1 MPGPDLSEAASP
13 RSRRAAPRKA
23 SKDNEAEAEEDHTSS
38 SKGSELKCST
48 CGAQADHSHHCVVEQ
63 VSPRVSTVLRYAV
76 RRGFQH
82 LPPSSQPL
90 VQASYVCLVL
100 SILLPLSRSR
110 HVQSLLISAAAPL
123 TTGAP
128 ASRRSPLAAPPLR
141 PTGTRTPRQPP
152 PSRDGCRRRPDCSC
166 RCRRRQGEL
175 WWLCG
180 GRDAAGGPL
189 GRSPRTR
196 PAPAGRE
203 QRAPPKTAA

>member
-1 MPGPDLSEAASP
+1 MQAPWADSP
-13 RSRRAAPRKA
+13 ARVSRRAELNDPLACPSDVCVQVQGPLPSESVSQSVLTLA
-23 SKDNEAEAEEDHTSS
+23 SHVRW
-38 SKGSELKCST
+38 
-48 CGAQADHSHHCVVEQ
+48 CG
-63 VSPRVSTVLRYAV
+63 PRVQELQVESGGEACATSNGAEGHGGPATVATDVHAPST
-76 RRGFQH
+76 
-82 LPPSSQPL
+82 PT
-90 VQASYVCLVL
+90 
-100 SILLPLSRSR
+100 LSRSR